1 MGSRVRG
8 LRVARDRHGAHRAD
22 VDDDP
27 FGRGTPG
34 ETVPPLQVAVRS
46 PDRRANEIVSETS
59 SVVLHSTTTTCGLTL
74 WNRAMAGLRAE
85 S

>member
-1 MGSRVRG
+1 VDYASPETDTERIG
-8 LRVARDRHGAHRAD
+8 LTSTTIPSVEERPAKQC
-22 VDDDP
+22 
-27 FGRGTPG
+27 
-34 ETVPPLQVAVRS
+34 PPLQVAVRS